1 MNKTNLINK
10 IIRNTKD
17 KFQEKITKLGK
28 KRIYINIA
36 ILFIVVFV
44 CLLIDQLSKNLVFSD
59 ADYNDKFSVI
69 NKVYNWGFIGFRPL
83 LHHGVTTK
91 IDNLI
96 GFTGIHIFA
105 FALTIFLL
113 IFIPFSK
120 HYAYAFFL
128 SILLA
133 GNWGNELDRF
143 INDNSVKDLI
153 FIPYRDNGTFNFA
166 DVFIF
171 LGPSGFALVYFIDYI
186 LEKYKNSNNKKN
198 ANNPDQM
205 DASNLENFESD
216 KE

>member
-10 IIRNTKD
+10 IISNTKD
-17 KFQEKITKLGK
+17 KFQDKITKLGK

-36 ILFIVVFV
+36 ILLIVVLV

-59 ADYNDKFSVI
+59 TDYKNPTLAPK
-69 NKVYNWGFIGFRPL
+69 YNWGFIGFRPL

-91 IDNLI
+91 IDNLV

-186 LEKYKNSNNKKN
+186 LEKYKNSNNKQN
-198 ANNPDQM
+198 TNNFDQV
-205 DASNLENFESD
+205 DNSNLNNFESD